1 MPLFSELLKQQM
13 MDGAWKYLLGREQT
27 CNDHVDGGA
36 SRIARRDGAGA
47 TENYGSAT
55 CHDDKKLKL
64 LTTLASME

>member
-1 MPLFSELLKQQM
+1 
-13 MDGAWKYLLGREQT
+13 LLGREQT